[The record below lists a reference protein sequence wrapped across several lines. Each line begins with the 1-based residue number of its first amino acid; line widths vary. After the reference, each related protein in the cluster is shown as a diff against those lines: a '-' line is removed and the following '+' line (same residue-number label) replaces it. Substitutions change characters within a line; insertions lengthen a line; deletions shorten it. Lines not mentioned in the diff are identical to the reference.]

1 MSGLIV
7 SRVVPIAPLPF
18 FARIAPAGAVVLKLY
33 KFLDNPHVM
42 AQFFRSS
49 QPDFMKKHGHK
60 LSQVKKCHKTFME
73 EKAGALFKDG
83 VVECPEAADEEGL
96 NAWKKANKNAAPS
109 CSHVP
114 APTSLACSMIC
125 VALPGSASL
134 VLTGL
139 VNGETTHMY
148 ADMASGQSCV

>member
-1 MSGLIV
+1 
-7 SRVVPIAPLPF
+7 
-18 FARIAPAGAVVLKLY
+18 
-33 KFLDNPHVM
+33 M

-60 LSQVKKCHKTFME
+60 LSQVKKRHKTLME

-83 VVECPEAADEEGL
+83 VVECPEAVDEEGL

-114 APTSLACSMIC
+114 APTSLPCSIIC
-125 VALPGSASL
+125 VSHLLAVKEA
-134 VLTGL
+134 VRGL
-139 VNGETTHMY
+139 CETY
-148 ADMASGQSCV
+148 VCVWMCVDG